1 MAVLATHTKE
11 ALLEQATIQERMEF
25 LFHIFGKRCLG
36 SVGFDE
42 LQEGEQIFT
51 NDFVKDGAF
60 GTSPAVT
67 WLSGAAT

>member
-1 MAVLATHTKE
+1 
-11 ALLEQATIQERMEF
+11 MEF